1 MFTLD
6 WITLGTTSAAVASAH
21 FLHSLWWFERLFV
34 RGVLKLCFVSPR
46 ASTCKELDSVQPWVM
61 KEMTRQSD
69 AEEEEQLC
77 KDLISDMELVI
88 HGMHVQ
94 VVQILRGL
102 FASRDDFF
110 LHGMDAII
118 ISALGTEIVVVRY
131 PPAGYDRCAF
141 FNITSYGNAYGL
153 FDKVLTCVVGLSVLV
168 ISANTDVRDVVMS
181 CWGLARSYI
190 L

>member
-1 MFTLD
+1 
-6 WITLGTTSAAVASAH
+6 
-21 FLHSLWWFERLFV
+21 
-34 RGVLKLCFVSPR
+34 
-46 ASTCKELDSVQPWVM
+46 
-61 KEMTRQSD
+61 
-69 AEEEEQLC
+69 
-77 KDLISDMELVI
+77 
-88 HGMHVQ
+88 
-94 VVQILRGL
+94 L

-168 ISANTDVRDVVMS
+168 ISANTDVRDFVMS